1 MNSMLPLVLAPSVS
15 FIADA
20 IEKTAG
26 IPYQAK
32 SKAGITA
39 CLLGVSLA
47 VRFSIAAY
55 TGSLEKLDLS
65 QDLQLLGEA
74 ITAALAAAGGYAIV
88 KSDKPVMP
96 TNGDMSQ

>member
-1 MNSMLPLVLAPSVS
+1 MNSMLPLLLAPSVS

-20 IEKTAG
+20 IEKTPG
-26 IPYQAK
+26 IPYQAR

-47 VRFSIAAY
+47 IRFSVAAY
-55 TGSLEKLDLS
+55 TGSLDKLDLS
-65 QDLQLLGEA
+65 HDLHMFGEA
-74 ITAALAAAGGYAIV
+74 VTAALAAAGGYSLV

-96 TNGDMSQ
+96 KEDELLQ